1 MNDVDAVTEAI
12 ASYATGLTG
21 NDIPAAA
28 LDGMKRRLVDT
39 MGCALGGFN
48 GRPVTI
54 ARQVAATTRGE
65 PSARVFF
72 SGEVTTV
79 ETAAFANSLMV
90 RYLDFNDTYMAREGG
105 HPSDVIAATIAA
117 ADGAGLSGAGALVAM
132 VAAFETVC
140 ALAESE
146 SLGAHGIDH
155 SLHVAIGSAV
165 GACKVMGLTDRQ
177 TAHAVAMATAS
188 NVALKVSRDGQL
200 SMWKSGSAAN
210 AAKSGVFC
218 ARLASM
224 GMTGPGEAFMAGGG
238 LAGVLG
244 EMPEVPQ
251 FGGRD
256 QGFHTDRSS
265 IKAFP
270 AQYNAQAAIWAAL
283 ALRASLD
290 GRAPDEIVV
299 TSYGHAVRSSADP
312 TKWTVH
318 DRETADHSIPYL
330 VAVALADGEVT
341 PAQFTDERI
350 ADAAIQG
357 LLPRISV
364 REDSSMTAAFPGA
377 LAAHISAKADGQTFE
392 ALVPN
397 AKGHEMNPLSDEE
410 IDTKFRSLARGVMP
424 AARVDAVLAR
434 LWAFEDE
441 PSVTEWVKSLRV

>member
-1 MNDVDAVTEAI
+1 
-12 ASYATGLTG
+12 
-21 NDIPAAA
+21 
-28 LDGMKRRLVDT
+28 
-39 MGCALGGFN
+39 
-48 GRPVTI
+48 
-54 ARQVAATTRGE
+54 
-65 PSARVFF
+65 
-72 SGEVTTV
+72 
-79 ETAAFANSLMV
+79 
-90 RYLDFNDTYMAREGG
+90 
-105 HPSDVIAATIAA
+105 
-117 ADGAGLSGAGALVAM
+117 
-132 VAAFETVC
+132 
-140 ALAESE
+140 
-146 SLGAHGIDH
+146 
-155 SLHVAIGSAV
+155 
-165 GACKVMGLTDRQ
+165 
-177 TAHAVAMATAS
+177 
-188 NVALKVSRDGQL
+188 
-200 SMWKSGSAAN
+200 
-210 AAKSGVFC
+210 
-218 ARLASM
+218 
-224 GMTGPGEAFMAGGG
+224 
-238 LAGVLG
+238 
-244 EMPEVPQ
+244 MPEVPQ

-350 ADAAIQG
+350 SDAAIQG
-357 LLPRISV
+357 MLPRISV

>member
-1 MNDVDAVTEAI
+1 VDTITQAI
-12 ASYATGLTG
+12 ASYSVGLTRD
-21 NDIPAAA
+21 DIPPAA
-28 LDGMKRRLVDT
+28 LHGMKRRLVDT
-39 MGCALGGFN
+39 MGCALGGLD
-48 GRPVTI
+48 GVPVTI

-72 SGEVTTV
+72 SGELTTV
-79 ETAAFANSLMV
+79 DTAAFANSLMV

-105 HPSDVIAATIAA
+105 HPSDTIAGTLA
-117 ADGAGLSGAGALVAM
+117 MADAVGLAGGDALLAM
-132 VAAFETVC
+132 VVAFETVC
-140 ALAESE
+140 ALAEAE
-146 SLGAHGIDH
+146 SLSAHGIDH

-165 GACKVMGLTDRQ
+165 GACKVMNLSEEQ

-188 NVALKVSRDGQL
+188 NVSLKVSRDGQL

-210 AAKSGVFC
+210 AAKGGVFC

-224 GMTGPGEAFMAGGG
+224 GMTGPGEVFMASGG

-244 EMPEVPQ
+244 EVPEIPQ

-256 QGFHTDRSS
+256 QAFHTDRSS

-270 AQYNAQAAIWAAL
+270 AQYNAQAVIWAAL
-283 ALRASLD
+283 ALRDSLD
-290 GRAPDEIVV
+290 GRTPDDIVV

-312 TKWTVH
+312 TKWIVH

-350 ADAAIQG
+350 LDPEIQS
-357 LLPRISV
+357 LLPHISV
-364 REDSSMTAAFPGA
+364 REDASMTTAFPGA
-377 LAAHISAKADGQTFE
+377 LSAHIAASVDGQTFE

-397 AKGHEMNPLSDEE
+397 AKGHELNPLTDAE
-410 IDTKFRSLARGVMP
+410 IETKFRSLARGVMP

-441 PSVTEWVKSLRV
+441 PSVTSWVESLRV